1 MSSQGFQQVQKQS
14 QSLVLAPQLQH
25 SLKILQAPAVELR
38 SSILAELQANPLL
51 EELAV
56 DHPTTCCRLQL
67 LGRRLHAHR
76 DITFGCGMSQAIHNG
91 LGVIGRWEHATVCFG
106 VKAHPSRFEPLD
118 GILGLELIKGFFE
131 GFTASRVAFGQAAGG
146 EGRIGNIA
154 STATTDFYLGQNFV
168 RLLEQR
174 NGRIRMMLPNG

>member
-1 MSSQGFQQVQKQS
+1 MRCPSAKPVKAFGRRT
-14 QSLVLAPQLQH
+14 P
-25 SLKILQAPAVELR
+25 PR
-38 SSILAELQANPLL
+38 SDDDSIEGLT
-51 EELAV
+51 V
-56 DHPTTCCRLQL
+56 DHPTTCCRPQL

-91 LGVIGRWEHATVCFG
+91 LGVIGGWEHATVCFG

-154 STATTDFYLGQNFV
+154 STTW
-168 RLLEQR
+168 
-174 NGRIRMMLPNG
+174 